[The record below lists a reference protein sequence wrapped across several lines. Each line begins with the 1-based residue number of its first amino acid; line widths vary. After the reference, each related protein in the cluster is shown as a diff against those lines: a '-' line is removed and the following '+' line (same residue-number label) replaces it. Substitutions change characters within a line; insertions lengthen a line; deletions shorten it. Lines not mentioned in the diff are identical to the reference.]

1 MKIHFGFS
9 DSGEEES
16 ENLLASKSW
25 NCESY
30 SRLLS
35 SDMQRRIG
43 QKIKSITGVMMVMMG
58 WPQEES
64 ALEKE
69 EQVEACVRVEEKLLL
84 AQSGLV
90 APVQSTLVIYIYLGI
105 ATLL

>member
-1 MKIHFGFS
+1 
-9 DSGEEES
+9 
-16 ENLLASKSW
+16 
-25 NCESY
+25 
-30 SRLLS
+30 
-35 SDMQRRIG
+35 
-43 QKIKSITGVMMVMMG
+43 MMG